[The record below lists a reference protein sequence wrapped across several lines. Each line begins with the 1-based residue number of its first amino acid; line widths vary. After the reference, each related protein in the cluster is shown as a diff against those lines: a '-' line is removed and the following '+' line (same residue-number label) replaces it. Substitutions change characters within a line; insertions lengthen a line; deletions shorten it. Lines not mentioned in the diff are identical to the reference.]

1 MAGVV
6 CPLTPPRGWPR
17 RIRSAAV
24 HAVSLAEFAL
34 TAALG
39 WAAQSLNPRLRLRAE
54 LERLRQEIQLLREE
68 IRIKDSRMTH
78 IDPRSGPTIHR
89 RRGWRSSSCGRHTT
103 GLSLRPPEY
112 SSSLPSPSHPG
123 WCASTRMGH
132 MLSPVCLNR

>member
-6 CPLTPPRGWPR
+6 RPLTPPRGWPR

-54 LERLRQEIQLLREE
+54 LERLRQEI
-68 IRIKDSRMTH
+68 RIKDSRMTH
-78 IDPRSGPTIHR
+78 IDPQKRSGRSVGGSQWSSTIARDASWASVPSVASPPR
-89 RRGWRSSSCGRHTT
+89 RPFGGPWNACSGAICPDT
-103 GLSLRPPEY
+103 L
-112 SSSLPSPSHPG
+112 
-123 WCASTRMGH
+123 
-132 MLSPVCLNR
+132 

>member
-6 CPLTPPRGWPR
+6 RPLTPPRGWPR

-54 LERLRQEIQLLREE
+54 LERLRQEI
-68 IRIKDSRMTH
+68 RIKESRMTH
-78 IDPRSGPTIHR
+78 IDPQKRSGRSVGGSQWSSTIAR
-89 RRGWRSSSCGRHTT
+89 DASWA
-103 GLSLRPPEY
+103 
-112 SSSLPSPSHPG
+112 SLPSV
-123 WCASTRMGH
+123 ASPPRRPFGGPWNACSGAICPDT
-132 MLSPVCLNR
+132 L

>member
-1 MAGVV
+1 YKFTPSRAPSFLPFSGRVPMAGVV
-6 CPLTPPRGWPR
+6 RPLTPLRGCPRH
-17 RIRSAAV
+17 IRSAAV

-78 IDPRSGPTIHR
+78 IDPQKRPHYPPTAR
-89 RRGWRSSSCGRHTT
+89 
-103 GLSLRPPEY
+103 L
-112 SSSLPSPSHPG
+112 
-123 WCASTRMGH
+123 
-132 MLSPVCLNR
+132 

>member
-6 CPLTPPRGWPR
+6 RPLTPPRGWPR

-54 LERLRQEIQLLREE
+54 LERLRQEI
-68 IRIKDSRMTH
+68 RIKDSRMTH
-78 IDPRSGPTIHR
+78 IDPQKRYGRSVGGSQWSSTIARDASWGSVPSVASPPRRPFGGPWNACSGAICPDT
-89 RRGWRSSSCGRHTT
+89 
-103 GLSLRPPEY
+103 L
-112 SSSLPSPSHPG
+112 
-123 WCASTRMGH
+123 
-132 MLSPVCLNR
+132 